1 MEVRYVVYLLYSVIG
16 IAGNA
21 YSFYQNGSFFIIGVS
36 LLSGIIVIGSAEKFH
51 RRFDYPLFFVRNE
64 LNYWGGAF
72 GGVSVAVFYIIG
84 FVSLGS
90 VGYPEIFSFMY
101 LIMSGFMSLLILYTG
116 TILRDIELGYVKDPS
131 S

>member
-1 MEVRYVVYLLYSVIG
+1 MEARYVVYLLYSILG

-21 YSFYQNGSFFIIGVS
+21 YGFYQDGSLFIIGIS
-36 LLSGIIVIGSAEKFH
+36 LLSGVVVIGSAEKFH
-51 RRFDYPLFFVRNE
+51 RRFDYPFFFVRNE

-72 GGVSVAVFYIIG
+72 GGVSAAVFYIIG

-90 VGYPEIFSFMY
+90 IGSPEVVSFMY

-116 TILRDIELGYVKDPS
+116 TILRDIELGYVEDPS